1 MTGILALVSIF
12 VFVFVLV
19 ELCRRAIEREASR
32 IDKRIRMK
40 QTVSDEEFIAACSS
54 QKPEIALR
62 IRAIIADQLD
72 VPEQYL
78 QPDDR
83 FVEDL
88 RAD

>member
-1 MTGILALVSIF
+1 MPGILALITILGF
-12 VFVFVLV
+12 VCIMVRGFRTVA
-19 ELCRRAIEREASR
+19 CREPSR
-32 IDKRIRMK
+32 FDARVTAR
-40 QTVSDEEFIAACSS
+40 QPVSDEEFIAACNS

-62 IRAIIADQLD
+62 VRAIIADQLD

-78 QPDDR
+78 HPDDR